1 MFQEPTSPAAIIVL
15 VMEPSSSTMKAAMSA
30 SPSNVKFCA
39 RWEYG
44 IGELIGTSEER
55 VKVEGELVGVFRVNI
70 GINALRRRR
79 IRMDAIMRVR
89 GVGRAEKS
97 EL

>member
-1 MFQEPTSPAAIIVL
+1 
-15 VMEPSSSTMKAAMSA
+15 MSA

-44 IGELIGTSEER
+44 IGELIGPPEER
-55 VKVEGELVGVFRVNI
+55 ITVEGELVIAFMVNI
-70 GINALRRRR
+70 GINALRRSR
-79 IRMDAIMRVR
+79 IPMDATKRVR

-97 EL
+97 E